1 MRLRSSLAV
10 ALGTAAL
17 ALTAVPAHAALYSHT
32 DAVQD
37 VVVETCPGEDFEDC
51 TSAVDKAKAEGDIVR
66 ANIRHQSKRVL
77 IRVKMRELS
86 NKGVRGHFIRIVT
99 NEGIERWVNVLAF
112 HGTLQPQFKELVNRN
127 EDKVRCSGL
136 WAGYDGATDVAT
148 FIVPRSCLSYPRWVR
163 VGVGAFTA
171 SEDFDA
177 FGADDLMKPNGVS
190 QDTIAL
196 SPRIKRG

>member
-17 ALTAVPAHAALYSHT
+17 VLTTVPAHAALYSHT

-37 VVVETCPGEDFEDC
+37 VVVETCPDEEFENC
-51 TSAVDKAKAEGDIVR
+51 TSGVDKAKAEGDIVR
-66 ANIRHQSKRVL
+66 ANIRHQSTRVL
-77 IRVKMRELS
+77 LRVKMRELS
-86 NKGVRGHFIRIVT
+86 NQGVRGHFIRIVT
-99 NEGIERWVNVLAF
+99 NEGLERWVNVLAF
-112 HGTLQPQFKELVNRN
+112 HGTLQPQFKQLVKAN
-127 EDKVRCSGL
+127 EDAVRCSGL

-163 VGVGAFTA
+163 VGVGAITA
-171 SEDFDA
+171 SEDFES
-177 FGADDLMKPNGVS
+177 FGVDDLMKPMGIS

-196 SPRIKRG
+196 SPRINRG